1 MKSRPLRNVANSVRN
16 RLLKLSKEK
25 KEDYLLV
32 LTRYTLE
39 RILYRL
45 SCSTHRDQ
53 FILKGAMLFSLWSDS
68 PHRATRDMDL
78 LGRGSS
84 DLSYLQQ
91 IFAEIIAT
99 QVDDDGIVFDHQNI
113 KAVRIKEDQEY
124 EGVRINL
131 IAQIDSAR
139 VPIQIDIGFGDAITP
154 QAIETQY
161 PSLLD
166 FPKPLLLS
174 YPQETVIAEKFQAM
188 VALGIGNSR
197 MKDFYDLWL
206 LASKFNYAG
215 EIIAKAINKTFDRRR
230 TQLPADYP
238 LALTEDFYQDANK
251 LAQWQAFANR
261 TRLETSD
268 FYQVISLL
276 REFLMPPTLA
286 LVKGEIFNLRWYPE
300 KQWSTE

>member
-1 MKSRPLRNVANSVRN
+1 
-16 RLLKLSKEK
+16 
-25 KEDYLLV
+25 
-32 LTRYTLE
+32 
-39 RILYRL
+39 
-45 SCSTHRDQ
+45 
-53 FILKGAMLFSLWSDS
+53 
-68 PHRATRDMDL
+68 
-78 LGRGSS
+78 
-84 DLSYLQQ
+84 
-91 IFAEIIAT
+91 
-99 QVDDDGIVFDHQNI
+99 
-113 KAVRIKEDQEY
+113 
-124 EGVRINL
+124 VRINL
-131 IAQIDSAR
+131 IAQIDSAPI
-139 VPIQIDIGFGDAITP
+139 PIQIDIGFGDAITP

-166 FPKPLLLS
+166 FPKPVLLS

-215 EIIAKAINKTFDRRR
+215 EIIAQAINKTFDRR
-230 TQLPADYP
+230 TTPLPVDYP

-286 LVKGEIFNLRWYPE
+286 LVKGEVFNLHWHPE
-300 KQWSTE
+300 KQWSTK